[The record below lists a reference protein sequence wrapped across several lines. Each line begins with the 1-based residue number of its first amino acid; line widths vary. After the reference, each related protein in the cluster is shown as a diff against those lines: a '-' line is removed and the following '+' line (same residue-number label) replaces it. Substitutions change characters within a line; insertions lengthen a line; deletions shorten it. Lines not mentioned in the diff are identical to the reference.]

1 MVEVEDMAFENLVK
15 EKSKQFAI
23 RIVRLYQMLH
33 ETQNEYV
40 LSKQVLR
47 SGTSIGANIAEA
59 VCAMSRKDFLAKLY
73 VAYKECAETMYWLE
87 LLYDTDYL
95 PEPLFQSLYQDNLEL
110 YKLLTSIIKTTKKT
124 LDQQ

>member
-87 LLYDTDYL
+87 LLHDTDYL

>member
-1 MVEVEDMAFENLVK
+1 MAFENLVK

-87 LLYDTDYL
+87 LLHDTDYL

>member
-73 VAYKECAETMYWLE
+73 VAYKEYAETMYWLE
-87 LLYDTDYL
+87 LLHDTDYL

>member
-87 LLYDTDYL
+87 LLHDTDYL
-95 PEPLFQSLYQDNLEL
+95 PESLFQSLYQDNLEL